1 MKVKV
6 KIDINAAQILA
17 SRGLGPSCAAQHY
30 LASEMVRLSDP
41 YVPFRQ
47 GALKNSATIAQDGS
61 AITYPGPYAHYQ
73 YEGKARGPNIPIIKG
88 GQLVSFFP
96 GGLSATPGPACST
109 TAPPCGARSGIS
121 GC

>member
-61 AITYPGPYAHYQ
+61 AITYPARTPITSMRARRWGP
-73 YEGKARGPNIPIIKG
+73 
-88 GQLVSFFP
+88 
-96 GGLSATPGPACST
+96 
-109 TAPPCGARSGIS
+109 IS
-121 GC
+121 PSSRAAS